1 MVDANDLLRERR
13 WGGGGSLAEVNG
25 TFLVNLLTLKSA
37 ISQKPC
43 QKVAIM
49 AIIKFSSLDNAF
61 LAIFLSQ

>member
-1 MVDANDLLRERR
+1 M
-13 WGGGGSLAEVNG
+13 GGGGGVSLEEVNG

-49 AIIKFSSLDNAF
+49 EIIKFSCL
-61 LAIFLSQ
+61 